1 MKFLGSFRY
10 VRDVSLGLNEDE
22 LGILDKYLLNA
33 SNIVTFGAS
42 GHIALHALKTGHAHV
57 TAMLRSRDQLPLLET
72 EGRNAIHKSKLAVNV
87 MIAPD
92 GTNSFCQLFRAF
104 QRHWAAGTVVVLRYV
119 SLPVS
124 FDCLRDRVSR
134 YK

>member
-1 MKFLGSFRY
+1 MYSR
-10 VRDVSLGLNEDE
+10 
-22 LGILDKYLLNA
+22 
-33 SNIVTFGAS
+33 GA
-42 GHIALHALKTGHAHV
+42 GHAHV

-119 SLPVS
+119 SLPGYPLQTVRKPAPKTAHQ
-124 FDCLRDRVSR
+124 LHQ
-134 YK
+134 KI